1 MSVTYYRYGTVEYED
16 VLKSAT
22 VLTRPEVSP
31 ENEGKLIIIKGRI
44 KLTKIIRDKDY
55 NEKFKSPSVTRCIE
69 REHRGKTTTWEI
81 ESKTEFIGGAKL
93 GSFVLDESV
102 IKDIPHNDERII
114 KLQSDQRLRYE
125 YTNFSKGSANST
137 LIGIQKGHA
146 LVRDNRIKLGC
157 FFEGKCNVQQM
168 KAQSEENYKYR
179 RIFAIAFFVLG
190 LINGLAFWAI
200 FRSLISKRID
210 EENDSYLEEQNYR
223 QYYPD

>member
-1 MSVTYYRYGTVEYED
+1 MKYNSMKNKKIHLLTFNICMIFFFVTVAFMSVTYYRYGTVEYED

-114 KLQSDQRLRYE
+114 KLHITYI
-125 YTNFSKGSANST
+125 T
-137 LIGIQKGHA
+137 
-146 LVRDNRIKLGC
+146 
-157 FFEGKCNVQQM
+157 
-168 KAQSEENYKYR
+168 
-179 RIFAIAFFVLG
+179 
-190 LINGLAFWAI
+190 
-200 FRSLISKRID
+200 
-210 EENDSYLEEQNYR
+210 
-223 QYYPD
+223 